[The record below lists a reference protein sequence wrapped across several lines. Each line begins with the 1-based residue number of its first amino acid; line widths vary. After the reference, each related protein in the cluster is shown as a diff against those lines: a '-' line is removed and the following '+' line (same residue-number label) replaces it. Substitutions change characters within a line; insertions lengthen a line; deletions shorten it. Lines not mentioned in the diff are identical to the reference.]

1 MNFVYSNL
9 YKHSQYQCKISPNSY
24 YFANAQENRLVIR
37 RNTTDMTV
45 LQVHE
50 TRRPID
56 YIQWAPDSQHILCVN
71 FEHHRVEIRSAAD
84 SAWQASISEQAFP
97 FVRVR
102 WSPDS
107 KNIICVAELELRIA
121 MWNLSTS
128 TMKFMNH
135 IKYSEKGIETS
146 PDGKYVAIIER
157 HGGNGDYISIY
168 HANSYILLQR
178 FALDLVDVEDIKWS
192 PNSMYII
199 AWDNCLYHKA
209 SVYRQDGFLL
219 KSYSGYEY
227 GLGIKSVHWSPNS
240 LVIALGN
247 FDDTIHLLSTL
258 TWEPIGSLTHPTTLS
273 VSADTNVLEET
284 EVAISQTTLSSSK
297 IDYRYIMRRP
307 FNIPSRRPDYNEFDP
322 KIGIGSMF
330 FSPDGLYICSKDDR
344 MPTVLWIWQVSTL
357 KCIHMLIFRKPI
369 KQAVW
374 NPSHDHLIAIIC
386 SDENIHFAEVTVE
399 NEGIEMIPVTVP
411 YDDFT
416 IKQLKW
422 SRKGDA
428 LVLLDQQVFSL
439 AVVK

>member
-9 YKHSQYQCKISPNSY
+9 YKHSQYQCKISPNNY
-24 YFANAQENRLVIR
+24 YIANAQDNRLVIR
-37 RNTTDMTV
+37 RNTAEMTV

-56 YIQWAPDSQHILCVN
+56 YIQWAPNSQHILCVN
-71 FEHHRVEIRSAAD
+71 FEYNRVDIRSMTD
-84 SAWQASISEQAFP
+84 SAWQAFISEKAFP

-135 IKYSEKGIETS
+135 IKYSEKGTS
-146 PDGKYVAIIER
+146 FPFYGKYLAIIKR
-157 HGGNGDYISIY
+157 HDKGDYISIY

-178 FALDLVDVEDIKWS
+178 FELDLVDVENIKWS
-192 PNSMYII
+192 PNNMYII

-209 SVYRQDGFLL
+209 SVYRQDGFLV

-258 TWEPIGSLTHPTTLS
+258 SWELIGILTHPTTLS
-273 VSADTNVLEET
+273 ASAETVQEAEVSRPAL
-284 EVAISQTTLSSSK
+284 ATLSTSK
-297 IDYRYIMRRP
+297 IDYRYVMRRP
-307 FNIPSRRPDYNEFDP
+307 FNIPARRPDYNEADP
-322 KIGIGSMF
+322 KIGIGSF
-330 FSPDGLYICSKDDR
+330 SFSPDGLYICSKDDK
-344 MPTVLWIWQVSTL
+344 MPTVLWIWQLSTL

-374 NPSHDHLIAIIC
+374 NPSHDHLIAVIC
-386 SDENIHFAEVTVE
+386 NDEHVHFAELTVE
-399 NEGIEMIPVTVP
+399 NEGIEMIPVSVP
-411 YDDFT
+411 YNDFS

-428 LVLLDQQVFSL
+428 LILLDQQVFSL
-439 AVVK
+439 AVVKQ